1 MSLPLGGPIS
11 MSQINTEL
19 VRSSTAQIS
28 LDSAE
33 NGSYAAVNNCSYYK
47 PSATNPAAM
56 SEWRGYD
63 HQIMCPTT
71 GYCGSGGRG
80 LIQLYGANTST
91 HTISVGNGPGFFRLR
106 VGYYGV
112 WPGTFPTGATGTPAA
127 WWRSRITVTGT
138 SYDILWAGDTLI
150 GNSGYFGGGNIEA
163 GQNFYNEFYSYVPA
177 GSNSITI
184 TTETYSPNLLFNFTY
199 HLTCITSGS
208 LVGLHW
214 SPDTIAHACDSS
226 YVYYESGELGDQ
238 GYSGY
243 LNFLV
248 SGNGTLSVGNA
259 IYAYPSGST
268 TSTSGTTNAAN
279 SAGYGYTGGLS
290 YTYPNYNSA
299 AYYLFEGQ
307 SLASV
312 PIYSFSVNPLVASNG
327 YYSDGTNWAL
337 VTGGA
342 GVISSTG
349 PCYYTLT
356 WSISIATYYSDSQ
369 ASISTVASYTGNG
382 TWSSTSNVGNGANVA
397 IYGYGHTLGGFG
409 GVTVDIY
416 IDSVLQVTST
426 GDSTTTASY
435 NLTMDDAH
443 SVSIYI
449 YDSI

>member
-63 HQIMCPTT
+63 HSIICPTV
-71 GYCGSGGRG
+71 GYCGAGGKG
-80 LIQLYGANTST
+80 LIQIYGANNST

-106 VGYYGV
+106 VGYFGTY
-112 WPGTFPTGATGTPAA
+112 PGTSPTSGTGTPVG

-138 SYDILWAGDTLI
+138 SYDVLWSGGTLT
-150 GNSGYFGGGNIEA
+150 GGSGY
-163 GQNFYNEFYSYVPA
+163 YNNVETNDQWYYAEFYSYVPA
-177 GSNSITI
+177 GSSSITI
-184 TTETYSPNLLFNFTY
+184 IVENYSPDLLLNYAY

-208 LVGLHW
+208 LVALHW
-214 SPDTIAHACDSS
+214 SPDTFAHACDSS
-226 YVYYESGELGDQ
+226 YVYYESGELGAQ

-259 IYAYPSGST
+259 IYGYPSGSV
-268 TSTSGTTNAAN
+268 TSGYYTTNAY
-279 SAGYGYTGGLS
+279 SSDGHGYTGGLS
-290 YTYPNYNSA
+290 YSYPNYNSA
-299 AYYLFEGQ
+299 NNNLDNAT
-307 SLASV
+307 LAS
-312 PIYSFSVNPLVASNG
+312 IRSYSYSGNPLVAANG

-382 TWSSTSNVGNGANVA
+382 TWSSTSNVGNGASVA

-426 GDSTTTASY
+426 ADPTTTASY
-435 NLTMDDAH
+435 NLTMDGAH